1 MRPIQSELQIYF
13 LNHRIITVNLE
24 TTVPKCII
32 EVFFSFFII
41 IFPLKCT
48 ALHLPTLIFACC
60 LLLPR
65 SFPSLLNSSGLVK
78 CRVALLQSFVSLL

>member
-32 EVFFSFFII
+32 EVFFFLFYYYFSPEMHCIAFTNTYF
-41 IFPLKCT
+41 
-48 ALHLPTLIFACC
+48 C
-60 LLLPR
+60 LL
-65 SFPSLLNSSGLVK
+65 FA
-78 CRVALLQSFVSLL
+78 VAQLISKSAEQLRAC